1 MKREPHESTVDFVL
15 RFEVAITEVKSH
27 DTQVTINERLFTMM
41 LIERSCMD
49 PTHRA
54 LLLGKMKKELT
65 PRKVVAVQKDI
76 FTNDISYFTKSK
88 TGKGPKDEG
97 IKKL

>member
-1 MKREPHESTVDFVL
+1 
-15 RFEVAITEVKSH
+15 
-27 DTQVTINERLFTMM
+27 
-41 LIERSCMD
+41 MD
-49 PTHRA
+49 STHRA

-76 FTNDISYFTKSK
+76 FTNDISYVTKSK